1 MTLGNCGHAAVWLRA
16 NISSALSNPA
26 SDTSVEG
33 GCDRFGQARGQCVVR
48 RHEARDAPF
57 GASACASDVKRSRL

>member
-33 GCDRFGQARGQCVVR
+33 GCDRFLTNDTRL
-48 RHEARDAPF
+48 
-57 GASACASDVKRSRL
+57 SAFTGIAVEVLP